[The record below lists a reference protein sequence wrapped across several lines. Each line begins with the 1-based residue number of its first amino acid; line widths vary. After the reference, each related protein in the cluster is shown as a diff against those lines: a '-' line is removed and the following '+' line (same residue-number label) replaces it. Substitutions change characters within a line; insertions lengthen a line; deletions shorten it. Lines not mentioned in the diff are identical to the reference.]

1 MTFTEKINENKSRK
15 CDGKTEINAMN
26 IAEDSPIVRFFERIV
41 TPQSQIIGIF
51 VLSIIAG
58 LIALQPYWK
67 YHDLEKNIP
76 VIPITPAKITQWGNV
91 PTRVT
96 VGLFINNFPT
106 LDFVNNDFVFD
117 GIIWFEF
124 DPALISLNTVSKFS
138 FEKGEILSLSEPYNQ
153 FVEKKFF
160 ARYNLRVRFKSDLNY
175 KLFPFDDHRLDII
188 LVNRAIDP
196 SEMIFRSYSSFF
208 DISPSVQFSGWRL
221 EDLLVKT
228 GFTESTIERSG
239 TQKIISQPRAVFS
252 LYLRRQ
258 GSRNI
263 FLIFLPLFVIYI
275 ISLFSFAFDPQKN
288 STLIFG
294 LASAGVTSLLGYR
307 FVIENM
313 TPKVGYF
320 VLSDRIFILLLLA
333 ALGEFIFAV
342 ILVRGGKLTP
352 IMSVIRGLTYLLINV
367 MFLTAWYYFLTQF

>member
-1 MTFTEKINENKSRK
+1 ME
-15 CDGKTEINAMN
+15 KTEINAMN
-26 IAEDSPIVRFFERIV
+26 ITEDSPIVRFFERIV

-51 VLSIIAG
+51 VISIIAG
-58 LIALQPYWK
+58 LIALQPYWE
-67 YHDLEKNIP
+67 YHDLEKGIP
-76 VIPITPAKITQWGNV
+76 VIPITPAKITKWGNL

-124 DPALISLNTVSKFS
+124 DSALISLNTVSKFS
-138 FEKGEILSLSEPYNQ
+138 FEKGEILSLSEPYTQ
-153 FVEKKFF
+153 LVEQKFF

-188 LVNRAIDP
+188 LVNRSIDP

-221 EDLLVKT
+221 EDLFVKT
-228 GFTESTIERSG
+228 GITESTIERSG
-239 TQKIISQPRAVFS
+239 TQKIISQPRVVFS
-252 LYLRRQ
+252 IYLRRQ
-258 GSRNI
+258 GTRNI
-263 FLIFLPLFVIYI
+263 FLILLPLFVIYV
-275 ISLFSFAFDPQKN
+275 ISLFSFSFDPQKN

-333 ALGEFIFAV
+333 ALWEFVFAV
-342 ILVRGGKLTP
+342 ILARVGKLTP

-367 MFLTAWYYFLTQF
+367 FFLTAWYYFLTQF